1 VSEPAH
7 ARAPARHNGASLLM
21 MAAVASLTPEG
32 TARYSS
38 LKQRLRAAV
47 ARDPLDA
54 TLLTVLGG
62 AFLFYVAEK
71 EANPKVRTYWDALV
85 FVSTC
90 LSVGYA
96 DVFARTA
103 AGKAI
108 ASALMTFGPA
118 ISGALLE
125 EPRRETSPDE
135 GGATPAQ
142 MLALQKVIATKLE
155 AILGELRKG

>member
-1 VSEPAH
+1 MSPQ
-7 ARAPARHNGASLLM
+7 GMAS
-21 MAAVASLTPEG
+21 
-32 TARYSS
+32 YSS

-47 ARDPLDA
+47 ARDPFDA

-71 EANPKVRTYWDALV
+71 EENPKVRTYWDALV

-96 DVFARTA
+96 DIFARTS

-108 ASALMTFGPA
+108 ASALMTLGPA
-118 ISGALLE
+118 ISGAILE
-125 EPRRETSPDE
+125 EPRRDADPQVSATSRNADPQ
-135 GGATPAQ
+135 GSATPEQ
-142 MLALQKVIATKLE
+142 MLALQRVIAEKLE